1 MLVFNKNFFYQRA
14 TEKIKS
20 YDFLIC
26 NQIYLFFCITRF
38 TSILIFTRISKKC
51 LKVGFKVLL
60 CSGSLIFWQIVIIS
74 KTNIVMHVPFCLN
87 VFVPYS
93 RMRALNLIIPSLFY
107 NEGLQLNYS
116 FLVLDRYFSC
126 FKLGFLSHKCYREGI
141 LKSQKRRY
149 ATAPPPESVR
159 GVA

>member
-1 MLVFNKNFFYQRA
+1 
-14 TEKIKS
+14 
-20 YDFLIC
+20 
-26 NQIYLFFCITRF
+26 
-38 TSILIFTRISKKC
+38 
-51 LKVGFKVLL
+51 
-60 CSGSLIFWQIVIIS
+60 
-74 KTNIVMHVPFCLN
+74 MHVPFCLN

-93 RMRALNLIIPSLFY
+93 RMRALNLIIPSLFQ

-159 GVA
+159 GGGLIIQLSCSRTRAFNLFLRFSFEFFPIVPLPLFMFCLKMFRINGTPCNLNSLDINLV